1 MAKKLQGIRGMNDIL
16 AADTP
21 VWQRLEGTVRGVLE
35 SYGYMEIRIPLV
47 EYTELFSRSIGEVTD
62 IVEKEMYTFAD
73 RNGESLTLRPEAT
86 AGVVRACMEHG
97 LLHNQTQRLWC
108 AGPMFR
114 YEKPQKGR
122 YRQFHQIDVEAFGL
136 EGPDIDAEL
145 VCMTARIWK
154 RLGIEDITLQLNSLG
169 SSDARAA
176 YRDRLVDYFKGRYG
190 DLDEDSQ
197 RRLDT
202 NPLRILD
209 TKNPDMADVVDGAP
223 RLLEHLDMASR
234 AHFEGLMRR
243 LDEAGI
249 VYAINPL
256 LVRGLDYYNRTV
268 FEWVTDRL
276 GSQGTVCGGGRYDGL
291 VEQLGG
297 RPVAG
302 IGFAIG
308 LERLVSMLSES
319 PTANEDGVPH
329 AYLIMVGEA
338 AEQRGPVLAETLRD
352 VLPQLRLQVH
362 CGGGGFKSQFKRSD
376 RSGARLALVLGDQ
389 EVDQGRIAI
398 KFLRES
404 MEQIE
409 LPQDELATFL
419 DGHIQAGAG
428 GESVSRWV
436 V

>member
-21 VWQRLEGTVRGVLE
+21 VWQRIERTVQGVLE
-35 SYGYMEIRIPLV
+35 SYGYTEIRIPLV

-122 YRQFHQIDVEAFGL
+122 YRQFHQINVEAFGL
-136 EGPDIDAEL
+136 DGPDIDAEL
-145 VCMTARIWK
+145 ICMTARIWK
-154 RLGIEDITLQLNSLG
+154 RLGVEDVELQLNSLG
-169 SSDARAA
+169 SSAARAA
-176 YRDRLVDYFKGRYG
+176 YRDRLVDYFKARFN
-190 DLDEDSQ
+190 DLDEDSR
-197 RRLDT
+197 RRLYT

-209 TKNPDMADVVDGAP
+209 TKHPDMADVVAGAP
-223 RLLEHLDMASR
+223 RLLEHLDIPSQS
-234 AHFEGLMRR
+234 HFEDLMRR
-243 LDEAGI
+243 LDEMGI
-249 VYAINPL
+249 VYKINPL

-308 LERLVSMLSES
+308 LERLVSMLAES
-319 PTANEDGVPH
+319 LSASGGDAPD

-338 AEQRGPVLAETLRD
+338 AERRGPVLAETLRD
-352 VLPQLRLQVH
+352 VLPRLRLQLH

-389 EVDQGRIAI
+389 EVSQGRVAV
-398 KFLRES
+398 KFLRET

-409 LPQDELATFL
+409 LPQAELATFL
-419 DGHIQAGAG
+419 DGHFRAGAG
-428 GESVSRWV
+428 NRSINPWV